1 MAGEERNENS
11 EEKDEAGEKR
21 GKFSLASR
29 FTDLVTRV
37 VSAVILVLIIVIL
50 LWWGKIPF
58 TAGIALIVFG
68 GLWELYST
76 FSKHGY
82 KPACVL
88 SIAAGC
94 AFPVLAYFMKDDAQD
109 LTWFAAALALY
120 MPVLFAWCLVR
131 PGSKSPTT
139 DTSVSLL
146 GVVMVGF
153 CLSHFVLML
162 GLDTEIPWTA
172 PFTVIVM
179 VWISDAVAYL
189 AGSALGKHKIA
200 PRISP
205 GKTWEGSIAGTAA
218 VFIAGYILY
227 LTVNR
232 PWLSIGVAMELAV
245 IVCVFGPLGDLSE
258 SMVKRELGIK
268 DMSSLIPG
276 HGGIMDRFDSM
287 FFTAAVSYYF
297 LRFLIFKV

>member
-1 MAGEERNENS
+1 
-11 EEKDEAGEKR
+11 
-21 GKFSLASR
+21 
-29 FTDLVTRV
+29 
-37 VSAVILVLIIVIL
+37 
-50 LWWGKIPF
+50 
-58 TAGIALIVFG
+58 
-68 GLWELYST
+68 
-76 FSKHGY
+76 
-82 KPACVL
+82 
-88 SIAAGC
+88 
-94 AFPVLAYFMKDDAQD
+94 
-109 LTWFAAALALY
+109 
-120 MPVLFAWCLVR
+120 
-131 PGSKSPTT
+131 
-139 DTSVSLL
+139 
-146 GVVMVGF
+146 
-153 CLSHFVLML
+153 ML